1 LIRQKYFAPAQLLRG
16 VFFALM
22 LLASANLIAQLN
34 SLVTLPDSRNAV
46 INNESKSHRIE
57 KWELLEEDFVFG
69 VTVNEKN
76 ADHLKDYDS
85 SVVGRGWIPVKYTSA
100 INDLYCPHPS
110 PKACSE
116 NCGIRQLHRHQ

>member
-1 LIRQKYFAPAQLLRG
+1 
-16 VFFALM
+16 M

-69 VTVNEKN
+69 VTVNE
-76 ADHLKDYDS
+76 
-85 SVVGRGWIPVKYTSA
+85 
-100 INDLYCPHPS
+100 
-110 PKACSE
+110 
-116 NCGIRQLHRHQ
+116 